1 MDDIIGGIF
10 FSFIA
15 IVSVVSLYFL
25 VSLLPYDPSW
35 KAIEAEKQG
44 EVAIINAQSEAAHQ
58 RSVDAAFTARSE
70 AELQV
75 YEATEALKLQEAAL
89 IQPTRVQVQVVLL
102 WSIPAL
108 VAIFVAII
116 GVIVWR
122 LLKRDKQ
129 PQPRIVQIAA
139 PPPRKEIAAPI
150 EIEIPKRLPGVSR
163 RQQLATLAV
172 ERPVR
177 ARLGVGDD

>member
-10 FSFIA
+10 FTFIA
-15 IVSVVSLYFL
+15 IVSVVALYFL
-25 VSLLPYDPSW
+25 VAMLPYDPQW

-58 RSVDAAFTARSE
+58 RTVDAAFTARSE

-75 YEATEALKLQEAAL
+75 YEATEALKLREAEL

-102 WSIPAL
+102 WSIPL
-108 VAIFVAII
+108 LIVIFVAII

-122 LLKRDKQ
+122 LVKRDKQ
-129 PQPRIVQIAA
+129 PQTRIVQIAA
-139 PPPRKEIAAPI
+139 PPERKEIAAPI
-150 EIEIPKRLPGVSR
+150 EIEIPARLSGVSR
-163 RQQLATLAV
+163 RKQLEAV
-172 ERPVR
+172 RQKALSDGEK
-177 ARLGVGDD
+177 